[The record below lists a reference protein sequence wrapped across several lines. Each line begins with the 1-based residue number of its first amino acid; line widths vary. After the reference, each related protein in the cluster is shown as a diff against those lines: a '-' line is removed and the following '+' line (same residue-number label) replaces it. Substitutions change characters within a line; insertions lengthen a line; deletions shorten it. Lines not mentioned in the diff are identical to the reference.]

1 MSFDFKQIEKVKR
14 VYYKIKLN
22 KHNFK
27 LRDTPTGY
35 NEKELKSMSSE
46 ELIDLKLSTTKYI
59 VKNNPIIKN
68 TTLFGLIDR
77 IDRELNLRCPKTDT
91 LSLNDSNN
99 TYNSLST
106 NPTLASLQSKYTCL
120 INKKLRKRHEKEDE
134 FNQNIDQNDFAT
146 IYTGV
151 EDFTRKNKLKKFT
164 KRKLKVALIDRF
176 SYNPI
181 KVPDFLHDL
190 NSNIRLNDTSSEES
204 AFLVQSTKSI
214 NSKFSR
220 SKKNSINNINDFPLR
235 KNSNSSIIIQNN
247 LKNVNNHIS
256 NNANLFKSNF
266 IEHRNTSSPVWKDDD
281 TFSFNKS
288 DLNIRKTLN
297 NNIYSNKK
305 DFFPQKIN
313 LTQPEYFY
321 SEKPNNFISNKR
333 LFNNTQSTISTNDST
348 FYFNNP
354 SYYTNFDD
362 LFKYT
367 VGSMFNDFT

>member
-35 NEKELKSMSSE
+35 NEKELKSMSTE

-59 VKNNPIIKN
+59 VKNNPIMKN

-91 LSLNDSNN
+91 LSLNDSSK
-99 TYNSLST
+99 TYYSLST

-120 INKKLRKRHEKEDE
+120 INKKQRKKHEKEDE
-134 FNQNIDQNDFAT
+134 FNHMLDQPDFAT
-146 IYTGV
+146 ICTGL
-151 EDFTRKNKLKKFT
+151 EDFSRKNKLKKFT

-190 NSNIRLNDTSSEES
+190 NNNITFNDTGSENSS
-204 AFLVQSTKSI
+204 FVQSTNSI
-214 NSKFSR
+214 NSKLSR
-220 SKKNSINNINDFPLR
+220 SKKNSINNINDLHIR
-235 KNSNSSIIIQNN
+235 KYSNSSIIIQNKH
-247 LKNVNNHIS
+247 KNVNNTIS

-266 IEHRNTSSPVWKDDD
+266 KDHRNTSSPVWKDDD
-281 TFSFNKS
+281 TFSFKKCN
-288 DLNIRKTLN
+288 LNEKN
-297 NNIYSNKK
+297 NINSNIYSNRQSYYCFQSYLNQPKYIYPEK
-305 DFFPQKIN
+305 TNN
-313 LTQPEYFY
+313 LM
-321 SEKPNNFISNKR
+321 KNKR
-333 LFNNTQSTISTNDST
+333 LSNNVQSTISTNDST
-348 FYFNNP
+348 CCFNN
-354 SYYTNFDD
+354 SNNSDFDE
-362 LFKYT
+362 LFRCT